1 MQTISVRLQIERK
14 LDALPLEQQRR
25 VLDFITHLD
34 YPGFPPGIPGK
45 DLIQFAGTLSPE
57 DAEELIQIIEDGCEK
72 IDYNKTK

>member
-1 MQTISVRLQIERK
+1 MQTISVRRQIERK

-34 YPGFPPGIPGK
+34 YPDFPPGVPGK

-72 IDYNKTK
+72 IDYNEW